1 MCTDPERLFGHG
13 EIVQP
18 DADRDRRTAHHQC
31 WFHSDRQ
38 GERPCTLGRQAD
50 VEPLVD
56 DSTDRAQDIDAVQ
69 HEPRQREEERR
80 ACGGRGRITAVL
92 STRPP
97 VAASKSSDQRSETL
111 ERAYAAVPPSALAP
125 PGSIRRPLARFSNP
139 EKSRCGESE
148 PSRPVG
154 RSLSPDRRFSG
165 RASAFIYW
173 HDSELLMTPANR
185 VVNSQWPRRRR
196 GYGRE
201 NNARGIAAACAAF
214 PASLTCK

>member
-31 WFHSDRQ
+31 WFHTDRQ

-139 EKSRCGESE
+139 EKSRRADVRDA
-148 PSRPVG
+148 RPASNRGYAAGSGSMPNVSFTAI
-154 RSLSPDRRFSG
+154 RSFCLHPRYRS
-165 RASAFIYW
+165 
-173 HDSELLMTPANR
+173 
-185 VVNSQWPRRRR
+185 VVWIETWPRR
-196 GYGRE
+196 
-201 NNARGIAAACAAF
+201 N
-214 PASLTCK
+214 